1 VIPYAGDDPS
11 GGAARGDVEVESQG
25 VPINNPIG
33 KNAEISKKINESGEQ
48 ID

>member
-1 VIPYAGDDPS
+1 VILYAGDDPL
-11 GGAARGDVEVESQG
+11 GGAARGDVEVESRG

-33 KNAEISKKINESGEQ
+33 ENAEISEKINESGEQ